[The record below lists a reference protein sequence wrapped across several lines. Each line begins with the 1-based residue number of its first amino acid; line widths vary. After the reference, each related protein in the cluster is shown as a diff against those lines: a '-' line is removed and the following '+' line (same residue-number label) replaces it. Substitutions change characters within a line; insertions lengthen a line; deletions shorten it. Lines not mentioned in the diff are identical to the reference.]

1 MSAGPLQPG
10 PWLDDGVVVADTGNV
25 ISSLPLHGRDLLE
38 GHMASYLG
46 RRKFLARLAA
56 RAVTA
61 TGEEDRADGDA
72 RPSQL

>member
-1 MSAGPLQPG
+1 
-10 PWLDDGVVVADTGNV
+10 
-25 ISSLPLHGRDLLE
+25 
-38 GHMASYLG
+38 MASYLG

-72 RPSQL
+72 RPSQLRAELPVFGYAHASERRVFVRRKNTTRLPANPG